1 MTASFAKDQAAFYR
15 SQGWK
20 NLDDK
25 NKARNKY
32 IYDQILS
39 SAGDDKS
46 LTHDEYKNIFS
57 NRGNDSPWGKYAYSR
72 DSIAS
77 ALAEAGTSGGIKL
90 DSNAR
95 YMRDND
101 LAFDGDDLLLRA
113 SGGWDE
119 FDDDLRSSGKA
130 SYERREEDGQDDYW
144 NIYRFKGVPAVVE
157 KEEEIEEEV
166 VKPIVEEVV
175 DTTPT
180 GPDTILDEARADWEE
195 NANPTRKPDPKVG
208 GRGLQDALPIQMD
221 RWMNIGV
228 NPGRRLGVDLT
239 PMEQLGSIPF
249 VTAGQYD
256 QSLNK
261 TIPTRPGGR
270 FYGFLQPQDGFGK
283 ASSMAAGLLE
293 DMRATI

>member
-1 MTASFAKDQAAFYR
+1 MAASFAKDQDAYYR
-15 SQGWK
+15 SQGWQTMDEK
-20 NLDDK
+20 Q
-25 NKARNKY
+25 KARNKH
-32 IYDQILS
+32 IYDQIIS

-46 LTHDEYKNIFS
+46 LSYDEYKNIFN
-57 NRGNDSPWGKYAYSR
+57 NRGDDWGRFAYSG
-72 DSIAS
+72 DSVAAS
-77 ALAEAGTSGGIKL
+77 LAEAGTSGGIKL
-90 DSNAR
+90 DPNAR

-113 SGGWDE
+113 DGGWDD
-119 FDDDLRSSGKA
+119 FDIDLRTSGKA
-130 SYERREEDGQDDYW
+130 RFERMEEDGDDDYW
-144 NIYRFKGVPAVVE
+144 NIYRYQGVPAAVAPI
-157 KEEEIEEEV
+157 EEEEEEEV
-166 VKPIVEEVV
+166 VKPIIEDVV
-175 DTTPT
+175 DTTP
-180 GPDTILDEARADWEE
+180 DTSHLDEARADWEK

-208 GRGLQDALPIQMD
+208 GRGLQDALPIEMD

-261 TIPTRPGGR
+261 TIPTKPGGR
-270 FYGFLQPQDGFGK
+270 FYGFLQPQEEFGQ
-283 ASSMAAGLLE
+283 ASRMASGLLE